1 MMNIL
6 IPQIGLL
13 TIDWGAQL
21 PIVGIAACVG
31 ALVACVIFAI
41 LWRGTHQ
48 EEASERD
55 TSERA
60 PVVQA
65 TPAAPSDDGAVV
77 AAIIAA
83 ISALRAEEGKTG
95 GFRVVS
101 FRRVGKNS
109 RKSQ

>member
-1 MMNIL
+1 MMSVL
-6 IPQIGLL
+6 IPQAGLL
-13 TIDWGAQL
+13 TVDWGAHL
-21 PIVGIAACVG
+21 PTVGIAACAG
-31 ALVACVIFAI
+31 ALAACVIFAI

-48 EEASERD
+48 ESPKQD
-55 TSERA
+55 TSDRA
-60 PVVQA
+60 PTVQA
-65 TPAAPSDDGAVV
+65 TPAAAADDGAVV

-83 ISALRAEEGKTG
+83 ISALRAEEGKTS